1 MELCILAKVV
11 FLLSIIGISFDIY
24 LYGISFLT
32 TFVNVFITFIA
43 VWFTNWSCYNQT
55 NNWVAWLIVII
66 SFITLLPVF
75 LIIKNQN
82 NEYTKKTEEEKKE
95 KENKVEKK
103 N

>member
-11 FLLSIIGISFDIY
+11 FLLSMIGISFDIY

-32 TFVNVFITFIA
+32 TFVNIFITFIA

-55 NNWVAWLIVII
+55 NNWVAWVIVII

-75 LIIKNQN
+75 LIIKSQN
-82 NEYTKKTEEEKKE
+82 KEYAKKYTEEEKNE
-95 KENKVEKK
+95 KENENEK
-103 N
+103 

>member
-1 MELCILAKVV
+1 MELCILAKIV
-11 FLLSIIGISFDIY
+11 FLLSVIGISFDIH
-24 LYGISFLT
+24 LFGMSFLT
-32 TFVNVFITFIA
+32 VFVNLFITVIA
-43 VWFTNWSCYNQT
+43 VWITNWSCYNQT
-55 NNWVAWLIVII
+55 NNWVAWVIVII

-95 KENKVEKK
+95 KENK

>member
-11 FLLSIIGISFDIY
+11 FLLSLIGISFDIY
-24 LYGISFLT
+24 LYGISFFT
-32 TFVNVFITFIA
+32 TFVNLFITFIA

-55 NNWVAWLIVII
+55 NNWVAWIIVII

-82 NEYTKKTEEEKKE
+82 NNEYAKKFVEEERK
-95 KENKVEKK
+95 KVEKK

>member
-55 NNWVAWLIVII
+55 NNWVAWVIVIFTFI
-66 SFITLLPVF
+66 SLLPVF
-75 LIIKNQN
+75 LLIKNKN
-82 NEYTKKTEEEKKE
+82 NEYAKKIEEEKK
-95 KENKVEKK
+95 KK
-103 N
+103 